1 MGVWGDITM
10 IRSLSNGLEILVFLN
25 RQDSAS
31 AGELSKKLDIPRATV
46 YRILATLEEKSFIYK
61 HPDNHRYHMTPKV
74 KALSSG
80 YSDDDQLAN
89 LSRPYLL
96 SVTEILRWPVALAV
110 ISGVELILRDNTDN
124 VSPLAIEHFSSGYPV
139 PILGCASGPCI
150 LAHLSLTEQQ
160 DILNVLDDMGRLR
173 EQTNRSMKE
182 IIRSLKII
190 RQQGYSMHRRQR
202 NKSYVGYM
210 RISDLTSLS
219 IPIIKN
225 NQHIIG
231 AMTIRYATSAL
242 PKEKALNNF
251 MPVMVKAASDIM
263 EQVIANQKQL
273 SEKVSS

>member
-1 MGVWGDITM
+1 MM
-10 IRSLSNGLEILVFLN
+10 IRSLSNGLEILIFLN
-25 RQDSAS
+25 KRDSAS

-46 YRILATLEEKSFIYK
+46 YRILSTLDEKGFVYK
-61 HPDNHRYHMTPKV
+61 HPDDHRYHMTPKV
-74 KALSSG
+74 KALSDG

-96 SVTEILRWPVALAV
+96 NVTEILRWPVALAV
-110 ISGVELILRDNTDN
+110 ISGVELILRENTDK

-150 LAHLSLTEQQ
+150 LAHLSLTEQH
-160 DILNVLDDMGRLR
+160 DILNVLHDTGRLQ
-173 EQTNRSMKE
+173 EQTNQPVEE

-190 RQQGYSMHRRQR
+190 KKQGYSMHRRQR

-219 IPIIKN
+219 VPIIKKN
-225 NQHIIG
+225 KHIIG

-251 MPVMVKAASDIM
+251 IPVMVKAVSNIIERVM
-263 EQVIANQKQL
+263 ANQQQQL
-273 SEKVSS
+273 SKKISL